1 MYYSQI
7 RKYDTANGIG
17 IRTTLFVSGCTR
29 NCLGCFNEEYKKFDN
44 GEKWTEEVE
53 DAFIEH
59 INQPQVQGVSILGG
73 EPMDQTADKVLSELL
88 RNIRTRT
95 GKSIWLYSGY
105 LYEDLLQ
112 KESTFDILKYCDVLV
127 DGPFMEDK
135 QDYRLM
141 FVGSS
146 NQRLID
152 VQQSLEVDKVILYA
166 IQV

>member
-29 NCLGCFNEEYKKFDN
+29 NCLGCFNEEYKNFKN
-44 GEKWTEEVE
+44 GNKWTEEVE
-53 DAFIEH
+53 EAFIEH

-73 EPMDQTADKVLSELL
+73 EPMDQTADKALSELL
-88 RNIRTRT
+88 RNIRLRT

-112 KESTFDILKYCDVLV
+112 QKATFDILKYCDVLV

-135 QDYRLM
+135 QDYRLL

-152 VQQSLEVDKVILYA
+152 VQQSLVVDKVVLYA
-166 IQV
+166 MPA